1 MAQSGV
7 VNRSPRKNQSYLARL
22 GRNIVKHKWTYLMMI
37 PVLAYY
43 IIFHYG
49 PLYGVQIAFKDFN
62 PGKGIWGS
70 KWVGLKH
77 FISFF
82 KGVYAWRTIRNTLF
96 INIYLLL
103 FGFPAP
109 IILALLLDE
118 VHRPIFK
125 KTVQTITY
133 LPHFISTV
141 VIAGILVDFC
151 STKGLFNQIATMIN
165 PSYEKRALLGQMS
178 LFRTIYVSSDIWQSI
193 GWNSIIFIAA
203 LSGVDAE
210 LYEAVAIDGGNR
222 FHRVWHVSI
231 PCLLPTIVIM
241 LILRIGNLMSLG
253 FEKIILLYNTATY
266 EVADVISSYV
276 YRRGLQDFSYSFS
289 AAVGLMNN
297 IINFILVISANAIS
311 RKVTETS
318 LW

>member
-1 MAQSGV
+1 MAQKGV
-7 VNRSPRKNQSYLARL
+7 TVRPGRKEGNYFQRL
-22 GRNIVKHKWTYLMMI
+22 GTNIVKHKGVYLMMI

-49 PLYGVQIAFKDFN
+49 PLYGLQIAFKDFS

-82 KGVYAWRTIRNTLF
+82 QGVYAWRTIRNTLL
-96 INIYLLL
+96 INLYSLL

-109 IILALLLDE
+109 ILMAVLLDE
-118 VHRPIFK
+118 VAVMPFT

-151 STKGLFNQIATMIN
+151 STNGLFNQIALMIN
-165 PSYEKRALLGQMS
+165 PNYTKAALLS
-178 LFRTIYVSSDIWQSI
+178 KPELFRTLYVASDIWQGV
-193 GWNSIIFIAA
+193 GWNSIIYIAA

-210 LYEAVAIDGGNR
+210 LFDAVAIDGGNR

-231 PCLLPTIVIM
+231 PSILPTIVIM
-241 LILRIGNLMSLG
+241 LILRIGNMMTLG
-253 FEKIILLYNTATY
+253 YEKIILLYNTATY

-276 YRRGLQDFSYSFS
+276 YRRGLLEFSYSFS

-297 IINFILVISANAIS
+297 IVNFILVTTANTIS
-311 RKVTETS
+311 RKLTETS